1 MPGEA
6 DLELVE
12 KIWSP
17 WKKAV
22 VAGSSAVEEQ
32 PDQRGDVLAEN
43 RGDSGSVGRA
53 TAAVENP
60 AWRKLSEKPQADL
73 SVEKIARSSS

>member
-17 WKKAV
+17 RKKAV
-22 VAGSSAVEEQ
+22 VAGSSVEEEQ
-32 PDQRGDVLAEN
+32 PDQRGSVLAEN
-43 RGDSGSVGRA
+43 RGSVGRS

>member
-17 WKKAV
+17 RKKAV
-22 VAGSSAVEEQ
+22 VAGSSVEEEQ
-32 PDQRGDVLAEN
+32 PDQRGSVLAEN
-43 RGDSGSVGRA
+43 RGSVGRA

-73 SVEKIARSSS
+73 SVERIARSSS

>member
-17 WKKAV
+17 RKKAV
-22 VAGSSAVEEQ
+22 VAGSSVVEEQ
-32 PDQRGDVLAEN
+32 PDQRENVLAEN
-43 RGDSGSVGRA
+43 RGFVREDQPIL
-53 TAAVENP
+53 E
-60 AWRKLSEKPQADL
+60 RKGTG
-73 SVEKIARSSS
+73 